1 MTSTEKFPVSTI
13 KISQPRRRPE
23 IVARQRLLESLYD
36 QLDKK
41 LILIVAPAGY
51 GKTSLLIDL
60 AANSDL
66 PVCWLSLDTLDQEP
80 QRFLSYV
87 ISSIQQRFP
96 EFGKESTSALESL
109 ASFEKDSERL
119 LIALTNE
126 INSRIHEH
134 FLLVLDDY
142 HLVDSALPVRLLINR
157 FIQLSGETLHVI
169 LSSRS
174 LPNIPD
180 MPLMIARDMVAGLS
194 YEELSFQPDEI
205 QQYFNQNSRYTLTDK
220 EAAKLAQE
228 TEGWI
233 AAIHLTSALPSIHPP
248 AQPFGSSGDLFDF
261 FASEVLDKQ
270 TPDMREFL
278 LVTALFEAFNSSI
291 CEAVLDPLLSGEKR
305 DWSSLVASI
314 QTNNVFT
321 VPLGPDGKW
330 IRYHNLFRHF
340 LQSRLQYEQ
349 PTLAWHIQ
357 NGLAQ
362 YHEKNQS
369 WEEALHLYESL
380 GDQQS
385 LIRVFAM
392 AGSDFI
398 HRGRMLTLSNWL
410 EHLSNSIPQENP
422 MILSLQGAVQAIQ
435 GDAKLAVSLLSQAE
449 AAFRQNGEQDNL
461 TKVFTRRAM
470 AYKRLGEYDLM
481 IADTNEAIHLVQDK
495 DEQSS
500 QESLA
505 EAQRMKGQ
513 ALAKLGKF
521 EEAKQCYEFALNLYS
536 ELGVTGSIPMVEM
549 DIGVLFADQG
559 DTQTAS
565 KYYSRALDAWEKSG
579 DTTRIALLLNNLGV
593 IQHMDGAY
601 EKAFS
606 VFEKGLEAC
615 EQCGDRRTQ
624 ALTLCSLG
632 DLLTDVNDFEQ
643 ARRCFEDAL
652 AISGRL
658 NDNFLVFYSTLSSAR
673 VARLGGQVEEAEAIL
688 TQMVTRQGTS
698 SPYRLSQ
705 VGFEQACCRLT
716 TGRHQEAAEIFQ
728 KSMLVYQQAG
738 FSEEL
743 GKYIIWLSAAYAPYD
758 TKACLDQLDKF
769 AAMDLTQLN
778 SSYIALNA
786 SQAYPYIRK
795 ILESKKVNPTVE
807 KFFTKAVNFAV
818 ELKGMRRKLRQL
830 SKRVQIT
837 PPSLKIT
844 TLGEAQVIRNGN
856 PLSLSNWQTR
866 ETRDLFFYLFFHP
879 PQTKEQIATIFWPD
893 ITPARLKM
901 RYKTT
906 IYRLR
911 HAVGQEVILYEG
923 ERYSFNRGTD
933 YTCDLDDFNLY
944 LEAARNS
951 NEVRQTVDL
960 LQKAVDLVHGP
971 YLANID
977 ADWVMPERMR
987 LQEAYQ
993 AVLLRLGE
1001 LYLELGQAEL
1011 SLEASRRALL
1021 SDPLLEQ
1028 AHRQRMRAYAALRDQ
1043 PGLARQ
1049 YQQCRKTLQKELGLQ
1064 PTNETERLYEQ
1075 LIRSF

>member
-1 MTSTEKFPVSTI
+1 MTSTEQFPVSTI

-41 LILIVAPAGY
+41 LILIIAPAGY

-80 QRFLSYV
+80 QRFLSYI

-157 FIQLSGETLHVI
+157 FIQLSGETVHII

-180 MPLMIARDMVAGLS
+180 MPLMIARDMVTGLS

-205 QQYFNQNSRYTLTDK
+205 QQYFTQNSRHTLTDQ

-270 TPDMREFL
+270 TPEMREFL
-278 LVTALFEAFNSSI
+278 LVTALFDAFNASL
-291 CEAVLDPLLSGEKR
+291 CEAVLDPLLSGDKR
-305 DWSSLVASI
+305 NWAALVASI
-314 QTNNVFT
+314 QANNVFT

-357 NGLAQ
+357 KELGQ
-362 YHEKNQS
+362 YHEKNRS

-380 GDQQS
+380 GDRQS
-385 LIRVFAM
+385 LIRVFAL

-398 HRGRMLTLSNWL
+398 RFSRILTLSNWL
-410 EHLSNSIPQENP
+410 DHLSGSIPREDP
-422 MILSLQGAVQAIQ
+422 VMLSLQGAIQANQ
-435 GDAKLAVSLLSQAE
+435 GDAQLATSLLTQAE
-449 AAFRQNGEQDNL
+449 VGFKARGDLDNL
-461 TKVFTRRAM
+461 SKVLTRRSIAHR
-470 AYKRLGEYDLM
+470 RLGEYDSML
-481 IADTNEAIHLVQDK
+481 ADADEAIQITRDAEERSL
-495 DEQSS
+495 
-500 QESLA
+500 QEAYA
-505 EAQRMKGQ
+505 EAQRMRGQ
-513 ALAKLGKF
+513 ALFRLGKF
-521 EEAKQCYEFALNLYS
+521 EEAKQCYEIALHRYTELEEAS
-536 ELGVTGSIPMVEM
+536 GIPLLEMDLGVLYIE
-549 DIGVLFADQG
+549 QG
-559 DTQTAS
+559 DTNTAAT
-565 KYYSRALDAWEKSG
+565 YYNRALVAWDQSG
-579 DTTRIALLLNNLGV
+579 DISRKALLLNNLGV
-593 IQHMDGAY
+593 LYHTDGKY
-601 EKAFS
+601 EQAFTTL
-606 VFEKGLEAC
+606 EQGLAAC
-615 EQCGDRRTQ
+615 EQCGDLRTQ

-632 DLLTDVNDFEQ
+632 DLLSDVNDFEQ
-643 ARRCFEDAL
+643 SRRCFEEAL
-652 AISGRL
+652 ALAGKL
-658 NDNFLVFYSTLSSAR
+658 NDNFIIFYSTLST
-673 VARLGGQVEEAEAIL
+673 ARLARLEGLVEEAETVL
-688 TQMVTRQGTS
+688 TQLAARQGTS

-705 VGFEQACCRLT
+705 VGFEQACCLLT
-716 TGRHQEAAEIFQ
+716 AGHHQEAAEIFQ
-728 KSMLVYQQAG
+728 KSMLVHQQAG

-743 GKYIIWLSAAYAPYD
+743 GKYLIWLSAAYASFD
-758 TKACLDQLDKF
+758 SRACFDQLDKL
-769 AAMDLTQLN
+769 AAMNLSQLK
-778 SSYIALNA
+778 SSYITLNA
-786 SQAYPYIRK
+786 SQAYPYLSK
-795 ILESKKVNPTVE
+795 ILESKRLNPTVG
-807 KFFTKAVNFAV
+807 KFFTRAVNFAD
-818 ELKGMRRKLRQL
+818 ELKGMRRRLRQI
-830 SKRVQIT
+830 SRRIQIT
-837 PPSLKIT
+837 PPSLKII
-844 TLGEAQVIRNGN
+844 TLGEAQVIRNGS
-856 PLSLSNWQTR
+856 PLSLSDWQTR
-866 ETRDLFFYLFFHP
+866 ETRDLFFYLFFHT

-911 HAVGQEVILYEG
+911 HAIGQEVIRYEG
-923 ERYSFNRGTD
+923 ERYSFNRGAD

-951 NEVRQTVDL
+951 SETQQTVDL

-977 ADWVMPERMR
+977 ADWVVPERVR

-993 AVLLRLGE
+993 VVLLRLGE

-1028 AHRQRMRAYAALRDQ
+1028 AHRQRMRAYAVLRDQ

>member
-1 MTSTEKFPVSTI
+1 MTSIEKFPVSTI
-13 KISQPRRRPE
+13 KISQPKRRPE

-41 LILIVAPAGY
+41 LILVVAPAGY

-96 EFGKESTSALESL
+96 EFGRESTAALESL

-142 HLVDSALPVRLLINR
+142 HLVDSALPVRLLVNR
-157 FIQLSGETLHVI
+157 FIQLSGETVHVI

-205 QQYFNQNSRYTLTDK
+205 QQYFAQNSRHTLTDQ

-278 LVTALFEAFNSSI
+278 LVTAPFEAFNASL
-291 CEAVLDPLLSGEKR
+291 CEDVLDPLLPGEKR
-305 DWSSLVASI
+305 NWASLVASI

-362 YHEKNQS
+362 YHEKNRS

-380 GDQQS
+380 GDRQS

-398 HRGRMLTLSNWL
+398 RHGRMLTLSNWL
-410 EHLSNSIPQENP
+410 EHLSSSIPQENP
-422 MILSLQGAVQAIQ
+422 VMLSLLGAVQAIQ
-435 GDAKLAVSLLSQAE
+435 GDAQLAISLLSQAE
-449 AAFRQNGEQDNL
+449 APFRDSGDLDNL
-461 TKVFTRRAM
+461 TKVLVRRAM
-470 AYKRLGEYDLM
+470 AYRRLGDYNLM
-481 IADTNEAIHLVQDK
+481 LADTDEAILLAQVK
-495 DEQSS
+495 DDQSL
-500 QESLA
+500 QVAYA

-513 ALAKLGKF
+513 ALFRLGRF
-521 EEAKQCYEFALNLYS
+521 DEAMQCYEIALNCYT
-536 ELGVTGSIPMVEM
+536 ELGAASNIPMIEM
-549 DIGVLFADQG
+549 DMGVLYADQG
-559 DTQTAS
+559 NTQSAS
-565 KYYSRALDAWEKSG
+565 RYYTRALDAWERSG
-579 DTTRIALLLNNLGV
+579 DTTRKALLLNNLGV
-593 IQHMDGAY
+593 IHHMDGGY
-601 EKAFS
+601 EEAFTI
-606 VFEKGLEAC
+606 FEKGLEAC

-632 DLLTDVNDFEQ
+632 DLLTDINDLER
-643 ARRCFEDAL
+643 ARLCFEEAL
-652 AISGRL
+652 TIAGRL
-658 NDNFLVFYSTLSSAR
+658 NDNFLIFYSTLSTAR
-673 VARLGGQVEEAEAIL
+673 LARLGGQVEDADAIL
-688 TQMVTRQGTS
+688 TQLAARQGTS

-705 VGFEQACCRLT
+705 VDFEQACCRLAV
-716 TGRHQEAAEIFQ
+716 GRAQEAVEIFQ
-728 KSMLVYQQAG
+728 KSILVHQPAG

-743 GKYIIWLSAAYAPYD
+743 GKYIIWLSAAYASHD
-758 TKACLDQLDKF
+758 SRACLEQLDRL
-769 AAMDLTQLN
+769 AAMDLAQFK
-778 SSYIALNA
+778 SSYITLNA
-786 SQAYPYIRK
+786 SLAYPYLSK
-795 ILESKKVNPTVE
+795 ILESKKANPTVG
-807 KFFTKAVNFAV
+807 KFFAKAVNFADS
-818 ELKGMRRKLRQL
+818 LKGMRRKLRQV
-830 SKRVQIT
+830 SRRVQIT
-837 PPSLKIT
+837 PPSLKII
-844 TLGEAQVIRNGN
+844 TLGEAQVIRNGT
-856 PLSLSNWQTR
+856 PLSLSDWQTR
-866 ETRDLFFYLFFHP
+866 ETRDLFFYLYFHP

-951 NEVRQTVDL
+951 SEVRQTVDL

-977 ADWVMPERMR
+977 ADWVMPERVR

-1001 LYLELGQAEL
+1001 LYLELEQADL
-1011 SLEASRRALL
+1011 SLEASRRALQ

>member
-1 MTSTEKFPVSTI
+1 MTSTEQFPVSTI

-142 HLVDSALPVRLLINR
+142 HLVDSALPVRLLVNR
-157 FIQLSGETLHVI
+157 FIQLSGETIHII

-205 QQYFNQNSRYTLTDK
+205 QQYFTQNSRHTLTDK
-220 EAAKLAQE
+220 EATKLAQE

-278 LVTALFEAFNSSI
+278 LVTALFEAFNASL

-305 DWSSLVASI
+305 NWASLVASI
-314 QTNNVFT
+314 QANNVFT

-362 YHEKNQS
+362 YHEKNRS

-380 GDQQS
+380 GDRQS
-385 LIRVFAM
+385 LIRVFAL

-398 HRGRMLTLSNWL
+398 HRGRILTLSNWL
-410 EHLSNSIPQENP
+410 EHLSNSVPQENP
-422 MILSLQGAVQAIQ
+422 VMLSLQGAVHAIQ
-435 GDAKLAVSLLSQAE
+435 GDAQLAERFLSQAE
-449 AAFRQNGEQDNL
+449 VAFRASGDLDNL
-461 TKVFTRRAM
+461 TKVLTRRAM
-470 AYKRLGEYDLM
+470 AYRRLGDYNQM
-481 IADTNEAIHLVQDK
+481 IVDADETIGLAQGKNDQSLLEAY
-495 DEQSS
+495 
-500 QESLA
+500 A

-513 ALAKLGKF
+513 ALVKLGKF
-521 EEAKQCYEFALNLYS
+521 DEAKQCYDIALSHYT
-536 ELGVTGSIPMVEM
+536 ELGLTSSIPLIEM
-549 DIGVLFADQG
+549 DIGVLFADRG
-559 DTQTAS
+559 DTLTAS
-565 KYYSRALDAWEKSG
+565 LYYARALAIWEELG
-579 DTTRIALLLNNLGV
+579 DTTRKALLLNNLGV
-593 IQHMDGAY
+593 IHHMDGEY
-601 EKAFS
+601 EKAFTI
-606 VFEKGLEAC
+606 FENGLEAC
-615 EQCGDRRTQ
+615 EQCGDIRTQ

-632 DLLTDVNDFEQ
+632 DLLTDVNDFKQ
-643 ARRCFEDAL
+643 ARRCFEEAL
-652 AISGRL
+652 TVAGRL
-658 NDNFLVFYSTLSSAR
+658 NDNFIIFYSTLSTAR
-673 VARLGGQVEEAEAIL
+673 LTRLGGQVEEAEAVL
-688 TQMVTRQGTS
+688 TQLVSRQGTS

-705 VGFEQACCRLT
+705 VDFEQACCRLAA
-716 TGRHQEAAEIFQ
+716 GRHQEAAEIFL
-728 KSMLVYQQAG
+728 KSIQVHQQAG
-738 FSEEL
+738 VSEEL
-743 GKYIIWLSAAYAPYD
+743 GKYIIWLSAAYAMFD
-758 TKACLDQLDKF
+758 SKACLDQLDKL
-769 AAMDLTQLN
+769 AALNLVQLK
-778 SSYIALNA
+778 SSYITLNA
-786 SQAYPYIRK
+786 SQAYPYLSK
-795 ILESKKVNPTVE
+795 ILESKKANPTVC
-807 KFFTKAVNFAV
+807 KFFAKAVDFAD
-818 ELKGMRRKLRQL
+818 ELKGMRRRLRQI

-837 PPSLKIT
+837 PPSLKII
-844 TLGEAQVIRNGN
+844 TLGEAQVIRNGA
-856 PLSLSNWQTR
+856 PLSLSDWQTR
-866 ETRDLFFYLFFHP
+866 ETRDLFFYLYFHP

-923 ERYSFNRGTD
+923 ERYSFNRGSD

-951 NEVRQTVDL
+951 NEIRQTVDL

-977 ADWVMPERMR
+977 ADWVMPERVR

>member
-1 MTSTEKFPVSTI
+1 MTSVEKFPVSTI

-41 LILIVAPAGY
+41 LILVVAPAGY

-80 QRFLSYV
+80 QRFLSYI
-87 ISSIQQRFP
+87 ISSIQERFP

-126 INSRIHEH
+126 INSHIHEH

-142 HLVDSALPVRLLINR
+142 HVVDSALPVRLLVNR
-157 FIQLSGETLHVI
+157 FLQLSGENIHVI

-180 MPLMIARDMVAGLS
+180 MPLMVARDMVAGLS
-194 YEELSFQPDEI
+194 YEELSFQPGEI
-205 QQYFNQNSRYTLTDK
+205 QQYFTQNSRHTLTDQ
-220 EAAKLAQE
+220 EAVKLAQE

-270 TPDMREFL
+270 TPDLREFL
-278 LVTALFEAFNSSI
+278 LVTALFDAFNASI
-291 CEAVLDPLLSGEKR
+291 CEAVLDPLLPGEKR

-385 LIRVFAM
+385 LICVFAK

-398 HRGRMLTLSNWL
+398 RHGRILTLSNWVD
-410 EHLSNSIPQENP
+410 HLSSSIPHDNAVL
-422 MILSLQGAVQAIQ
+422 LSLQGALQVLQ
-435 GDAKLAVSLLSQAE
+435 GDAKLAVGLLSQAE
-449 AAFRQNGEQDNL
+449 SAFREIEDCDNL
-461 TKVFTRRAM
+461 TKVLTRRAM
-470 AYKRLGEYDLM
+470 AYRRLGDYDLM
-481 IADTNEAIHLVQDK
+481 LADADETIQITQDRNELFL
-495 DEQSS
+495 
-500 QESLA
+500 QEAFA

-513 ALAKLGKF
+513 ALLKLGEF
-521 EEAKQCYEFALNLYS
+521 ENAKQCYDISLKRYTD
-536 ELGVTGSIPMVEM
+536 LGVSSSIPMIEM
-549 DIGVLFADQG
+549 DLGVLFAEQG

-565 KYYSRALDAWEKSG
+565 RYYAHALEAWQKSG
-579 DTTRIALLLNNLGV
+579 DTNHQALLLNNLGV
-593 IQHMDGAY
+593 IHHMDGGY
-601 EKAFS
+601 EEAFT
-606 VFEKGLEAC
+606 VFENGLDAC

-643 ARRCFEDAL
+643 SRRCFEEAL
-652 AISGRL
+652 TIAGRL
-658 NDNFLVFYSTLSSAR
+658 NDNFIIFYSTLSTAR
-673 VARLGGQVEEAEAIL
+673 LARLGGQVEEAEAAL
-688 TQMVTRQGTS
+688 TQLAVRQGTS

-705 VGFEQACCRLT
+705 VGFEQACCRLS
-716 TGRHQEAAEIFQ
+716 TGHPQEAAEIFQ
-728 KSMLVYQQAG
+728 KSMMVHQQAG

-743 GKYIIWLSAAYAPYD
+743 GKHIIWLSAAYASYD
-758 TKACLDQLDKF
+758 TKACLDQLDKL
-769 AAMDLTQLN
+769 AAMDLAQLK
-778 SSYIALNA
+778 SSYIILNA
-786 SQAYPYIRK
+786 SQAYPFLGK
-795 ILESKKVNPTVE
+795 ILESKKANPTVA
-807 KFFTKAVNFAV
+807 KFFTRAINFAG
-818 ELKGMRRKLRQL
+818 ELREMRRRLRQI

-837 PPSLKIT
+837 PPSLKII

-856 PLSLSNWQTR
+856 PLSLSDWQTR

-923 ERYSFNRGTD
+923 ERYSFNRGVD

-944 LEAARNS
+944 LEAARS
-951 NEVRQTVDL
+951 SSEIRQTVDF

-977 ADWVMPERMR
+977 ADWVMPERVR

-1028 AHRQRMRAYAALRDQ
+1028 AHRQRMRAYAVLRDQ

-1075 LIRSF
+1075 LKRSF